1 MSKPLDAQWADDA
14 RLTFDRL
21 PIDAQAALI
30 KQFPTLAA
38 KYAELWTKRPSGI
51 PAVGSVS
58 HMQLPDWNIWLRM
71 DIDYVED
78 EMGAVLFINELAE
91 LTAKELEH
99 SVAAA
104 RQMPGRINPPT
115 S

>member
-38 KYAELWTKRPSGI
+38 KYAELWAKRPAGI

-78 EMGAVLFINELAE
+78 EMGAVLFINELTE
-91 LTAKELEH
+91 LTAKELEQ

-104 RQMPGRINPPT
+104 RQMPGRINPPNL
-115 S
+115 